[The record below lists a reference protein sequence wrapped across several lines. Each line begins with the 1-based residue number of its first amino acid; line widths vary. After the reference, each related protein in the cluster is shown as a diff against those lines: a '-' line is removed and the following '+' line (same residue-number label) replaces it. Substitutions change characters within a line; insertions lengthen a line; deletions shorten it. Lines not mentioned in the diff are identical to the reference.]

1 MSGGDPR
8 QAGQQAADICIAHLR
23 NCFEGAV
30 PSALST
36 CSPEGMPNIA
46 YLSQVQYVDQRHVA
60 TTFQFFNKTR
70 ENILAN
76 PYALLKVVDPFNG
89 AGYRM
94 HLRYLRTETSG
105 PLFESM
111 KAKLA
116 GIASH
121 TGMAEVFKLR
131 GSDIYEVLKVETIVS
146 PQYGHA
152 ASHQDALP
160 RLRHVSAALDAS
172 RDLGELLD
180 NTLCALQSACGIGH
194 MMILKLDE
202 CGERLFTVASR
213 GYEES
218 GVGSEIP
225 MGHGVIGVAARE
237 RTPIRISHM
246 TSEYIYGKAVR
257 DSAEALGL
265 HHQLETAIPMPGLA
279 ECRSQMAVPIMAG
292 QSLYGVLYVES
303 HEDLRFTYD
312 DEDMLQIIANQF
324 GWIARSM
331 ALAEPCETG
340 MDEAVDAA
348 NDAAASSPA
357 GAPAEASQ
365 ARAAARPPLDTAGE
379 TPAHAAPPPPAPGSA
394 KPVLVRYFKADHS
407 VFLDEDYLV
416 KGVAGAIFWKLVGVV
431 QHEGRDLFTNRE
443 LRLAPDLSLP
453 DIADNLEA
461 RLVLLQRRL
470 QERTSCVRMLKT
482 GRGRFQLQVSQ
493 PLKLQLVD

>member
-1 MSGGDPR
+1 MSDV
-8 QAGQQAADICIAHLR
+8 CIAHLR
-23 NCFEGAV
+23 NCFEGAI

-36 CSPEGMPNIA
+36 CSPDGAPNIA
-46 YLSQVQYVDQRHVA
+46 YLSQVQYVDQCHVA

-70 ENILAN
+70 QNILAN
-76 PYALLKVVDPFNG
+76 PYALLKVVDPFTGNS
-89 AGYRM
+89 YKL
-94 HLRYLRTETSG
+94 HVRYLRTETSG

-121 TGMAEVFKLR
+121 TGMTDVFKLR
-131 GSDIYEVLKVETIVS
+131 GADIYEVEKFDVVASIM
-146 PQYGHA
+146 PAIA
-152 ASHQDALP
+152 AVVHDSLP
-160 RLRHVSAALDAS
+160 RLRHMSAMLNAS

-180 NTLCALQSACGIGH
+180 NTLTALQTVCGIGH

-213 GYEES
+213 GYDQS

-265 HHQLETAIPMPGLA
+265 HHQLETAIPMPGLP
-279 ECRSQMAVPIMAG
+279 ECRSQMAVPITAG
-292 QSLYGVLYVES
+292 ATLYGVLYVES

-312 DEDMLQIIANQF
+312 DEDMLQIVAQQF
-324 GWIARSM
+324 GWMAQSM
-331 ALAEPCETG
+331 ACADPVDPPEDVPAP
-340 MDEAVDAA
+340 AV
-348 NDAAASSPA
+348 SPA
-357 GAPAEASQ
+357 SPVELSAPVMPVAPASIDG
-365 ARAAARPPLDTAGE
+365 R
-379 TPAHAAPPPPAPGSA
+379 
-394 KPVLVRYFKADHS
+394 PVLVRYFKADHS
-407 VFLDEDYLV
+407 IFLDEDYLI
-416 KGVAGAIFWKLVGVV
+416 KGVAGAIFWKLVQVR
-431 QHEGRDLFTNRE
+431 QQEGRDQFTNRE

-470 QERTSCVRMLKT
+470 TERTHCVRMHKT
-482 GRGRFQLQVSQ
+482 GRGRFQLQVSR
-493 PLKLQLVD
+493 PLKLQLAD

>member
-1 MSGGDPR
+1 MSEV
-8 QAGQQAADICIAHLR
+8 CIAHLR
-23 NCFEGAV
+23 NCFEGGV

-36 CSPEGMPNIA
+36 CSAEGIPNIA

-70 ENILAN
+70 QNILAN
-76 PYALLKVVDPFNG
+76 PYALLKVVDPLNG
-89 AGYRM
+89 SG
-94 HLRYLRTETSG
+94 HKLHVRYLRTETSG

-121 TGMAEVFKLR
+121 TGMTDVFKLL
-131 GSDIYEVLKVETIVS
+131 GSDIYEVTRVETIVPPMAGIQPPPPDS
-146 PQYGHA
+146 
-152 ASHQDALP
+152 LP
-160 RLRHVSAALDAS
+160 KLRHMSAMLNAS
-172 RDLGELLD
+172 RDLDELLD
-180 NTLCALQSACGIGH
+180 NTLTALQTVCGIGH

-213 GYEES
+213 GYAQS

-265 HHQLETAIPMPGLA
+265 HHQLETAIPMPGLP
-279 ECRSQMAVPIMAG
+279 ECRSQMAVPITAG
-292 QSLYGVLYVES
+292 NRLYGVLYVES

-312 DEDMLQIIANQF
+312 DEDMLQILAQQF
-324 GWIARSM
+324 GWMAQSM
-331 ALAEPCETG
+331 ACADPIEQG
-340 MDEAVDAA
+340 VDAA
-348 NDAAASSPA
+348 KALPAS
-357 GAPAEASQ
+357 GAPASPTSPIAPEAIASHDDG
-365 ARAAARPPLDTAGE
+365 R
-379 TPAHAAPPPPAPGSA
+379 
-394 KPVLVRYFKADHS
+394 PVLVRYFKADHS
-407 VFLDEDYLV
+407 IFLDEDYLI
-416 KGVAGAIFWKLVGVV
+416 KGVAGAIFWKLV
-431 QHEGRDLFTNRE
+431 QTRQREGRDQFTNRE

-470 QERTSCVRMLKT
+470 AERTSCVRMHKT
-482 GRGRFQLQVSQ
+482 GRGRFQLQVMQ
-493 PLKLQLVD
+493 PLKLQQAD

>member
-1 MSGGDPR
+1 MSEEPV
-8 QAGQQAADICIAHLR
+8 CIAHLR

-36 CSPEGMPNIA
+36 CSPDGTPNIA
-46 YLSQVQYVDQRHVA
+46 YLSQVQYVDRNHVA

-70 ENILAN
+70 QNILAN

-89 AGYRM
+89 SGYKL
-94 HLRYLRTETSG
+94 HVRYLRTETSG

-121 TGMAEVFKLR
+121 TGMTEVFKLL
-131 GSDIYEVLKVETIVS
+131 GSDIYEVEKVDTIVG
-146 PQYGHA
+146 PYPGTQVAWH
-152 ASHQDALP
+152 DTLP
-160 RLRHVSAALDAS
+160 RLRHMSALLDAS
-172 RDLGELLD
+172 RDLDELLD
-180 NTLCALQSACGIGH
+180 NTLTALQTVCGIGH

-213 GYEES
+213 GYEQS

-257 DSAEALGL
+257 DSTQALGL
-265 HHQLETAIPMPGLA
+265 HHQLETAIPMPGLP
-279 ECRSQMAVPIMAG
+279 ECRSQMAVPITAG
-292 QSLYGVLYVES
+292 PALYGVLYVES

-312 DEDMLQIIANQF
+312 DEDMLQILAQQF
-324 GWIARSM
+324 GWMAQSM
-331 ALAEPCETG
+331 AAEPF
-340 MDEAVDAA
+340 
-348 NDAAASSPA
+348 DAAA
-357 GAPAEASQ
+357 
-365 ARAAARPPLDTAGE
+365 DTALIVSLSLST
-379 TPAHAAPPPPAPGSA
+379 TPATPSHAAVAST
-394 KPVLVRYFKADHS
+394 PVLVRYFKSDHS
-407 VFLDEDYLV
+407 VFLDEDYLI
-416 KGVAGAIFWKLVGVV
+416 KGVAGAIFWKLVRTV
-431 QHEGRDLFTNRE
+431 QQEGRDQFTNRE

-470 QERTSCVRMLKT
+470 AERTTCVRMLKT

-493 PLKLQLVD
+493 PLKLRLAD

>member
-1 MSGGDPR
+1 MSTP
-8 QAGQQAADICIAHLR
+8 ASAVCIAHLR

-36 CSPEGMPNIA
+36 CSADGSPNIA
-46 YLSQVQYVDQRHVA
+46 YLSQVQYVDRNHVA

-70 ENILAN
+70 QNILSN

-89 AGYRM
+89 SGYKL
-94 HLRYLRTETSG
+94 HVRYLRTETSG

-121 TGMAEVFKLR
+121 TGMADVFKLR
-131 GSDIYEVLKVETIVS
+131 GSDIYEVEKVETIVG
-146 PQYGHA
+146 PYPGAQPA
-152 ASHQDALP
+152 WQDTLP
-160 RLRHVSAALDAS
+160 RLRYMGALLNAS
-172 RDLGELLD
+172 RDLDELLD
-180 NTLCALQSACGIGH
+180 NTLGALQTVCGIGH

-213 GYEES
+213 GYEQS

-265 HHQLETAIPMPGLA
+265 HHQLETAIPMPGLP
-279 ECRSQMAVPIMAG
+279 ECRSQMAVPILAG
-292 QSLYGVLYVES
+292 EALYGVLYVES

-312 DEDMLQIIANQF
+312 DEDMLQILAQQF
-324 GWIARSM
+324 GWMAQHMASATAEPVEATDTTNAAEAREAIARPGPTPAM
-331 ALAEPCETG
+331 ATL
-340 MDEAVDAA
+340 VDA
-348 NDAAASSPA
+348 
-357 GAPAEASQ
+357 
-365 ARAAARPPLDTAGE
+365 RP
-379 TPAHAAPPPPAPGSA
+379 
-394 KPVLVRYFKADHS
+394 VQVRYFKSDHS
-407 VFLDEDYLV
+407 VFLDEDYLI
-416 KGVAGAIFWKLVGVV
+416 KGVAGAIFWKLVQVM
-431 QHEGRDLFTNRE
+431 QQEGRDQFTNRE

-470 QERTSCVRMLKT
+470 AERGACVQMSKT
-482 GRGRFQLQVSQ
+482 GRGRFRLQSTH
-493 PLKLQLVD
+493 PLKLQLGT

>member
-1 MSGGDPR
+1 MSAP
-8 QAGQQAADICIAHLR
+8 ASPICIANLR

-36 CSPEGMPNIA
+36 CSADGTPNIA
-46 YLSQVQYVDQRHVA
+46 YLSQVQYVDRNHVA

-70 ENILAN
+70 ENILSN
-76 PYALLKVVDPFNG
+76 PYALLKVVDPFTG
-89 AGYRM
+89 SGYKL
-94 HLRYLRTETSG
+94 HIRYLRTETAG

-121 TGMAEVFKLR
+121 TGMADVFKLR
-131 GSDIYEVLKVETIVS
+131 GSDIYEVEKVETIVG
-146 PQYGHA
+146 PYPGVQATWH
-152 ASHQDALP
+152 DTLP
-160 RLRHVSAALDAS
+160 RLRHMSAQLNSS
-172 RDLGELLD
+172 RDLDELID
-180 NTLCALQSACGIGH
+180 NTLSALQTVCGIGH

-202 CGERLFTVASR
+202 CGERLFTVATR
-213 GYEES
+213 GYAQS

-265 HHQLETAIPMPGLA
+265 HHQLETAIPMPGLP
-279 ECRSQMAVPIMAG
+279 ECRSQMAVPILAG
-292 QSLYGVLYVES
+292 ATLYGVLYVES

-312 DEDMLQIIANQF
+312 DEDMLQILAQQF
-324 GWIARSM
+324 GWM
-331 ALAEPCETG
+331 AQHMASATG
-340 MDEAVDAA
+340 EAADALEAVARP
-348 NDAAASSPA
+348 SPV
-357 GAPAEASQ
+357 SQ
-365 ARAAARPPLDTAGE
+365 AVATPTDARP
-379 TPAHAAPPPPAPGSA
+379 
-394 KPVLVRYFKADHS
+394 VQVRYFKADHS
-407 VFLDEDYLV
+407 VFLDEDYLI
-416 KGVAGAIFWKLVGVV
+416 KGVAGAIFWKLVQVM
-431 QHEGRDLFTNRE
+431 QLEGRDQFTNRE

-470 QERTSCVRMLKT
+470 AERGACVQMSKT
-482 GRGRFQLQVSQ
+482 GRGRFRLQSTH
-493 PLKLQLVD
+493 PLKLQLGT